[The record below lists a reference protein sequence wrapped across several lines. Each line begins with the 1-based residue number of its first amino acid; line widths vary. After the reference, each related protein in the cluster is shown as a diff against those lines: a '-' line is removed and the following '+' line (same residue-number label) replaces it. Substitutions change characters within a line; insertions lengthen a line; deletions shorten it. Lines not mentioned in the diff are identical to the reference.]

1 VGYVFIARSVTRR
14 TLMFFFLTR
23 RFCVCFYSVET
34 FVLYNVCETFVKIRM
49 KFSPRKVVFLLSLF
63 QTFTAKKNL
72 CAVFPSGSV
81 WHSFTKFPKQL
92 LCWNTGILHTSL
104 TVAFVALSVVTDLT
118 ESWSLRFLSSLRLDP
133 SLLCTHTKHKR
144 KALSL
149 LFRGTASFS
158 TRLREQNEVLQTAQ
172 RKGAFIWLL
181 ADSSLLFHVGC

>member
-14 TLMFFFLTR
+14 TLMFFLTR

-34 FVLYNVCETFVKIRM
+34 SVLYNVCETFVKIRM

-63 QTFTAKKNL
+63 QTFTAKKKL

-104 TVAFVALSVVTDLT
+104 TVAFVALSSGDWPHRILEFTVFKFITSRPVTT
-118 ESWSLRFLSSLRLDP
+118 P
-133 SLLCTHTKHKR
+133 YAHK
-144 KALSL
+144 
-149 LFRGTASFS
+149 T
-158 TRLREQNEVLQTAQ
+158 QT
-172 RKGAFIWLL
+172 
-181 ADSSLLFHVGC
+181 